1 MYKRCICEISLCIIK
16 LKSFKMM
23 SLFQN
28 NNVIRTDDQQHDDA
42 LNWCRI
48 FLTSLQ
54 HKVSSLSF
62 SQDRWMQ
69 DYLGDFRQ
77 RLDRRADA
85 LGGRVREK
93 HGRHRQGKWG
103 WRSRGRG
110 MMPALCCACACVQC
124 SRLLRSTWNRY
135 TLEILYIQLFF

>member
-1 MYKRCICEISLCIIK
+1 
-16 LKSFKMM
+16 MM

-28 NNVIRTDDQQHDDA
+28 NHVIRTDDQQHDDA

-54 HKVSSLSF
+54 HNVSSLSF

-93 HGRHRQGKWG
+93 HGHHRQGK
-103 WRSRGRG
+103 
-110 MMPALCCACACVQC
+110 
-124 SRLLRSTWNRY
+124 
-135 TLEILYIQLFF
+135 